1 MFTSYWIAFTR
12 IVIGLIFAISA
23 YGKIQDVSSFTD
35 AITRF
40 KFFPRQFSPA
50 LAYLFLSGEIL
61 VVLLMLIGG
70 FFRLYGYLLSFLM
83 YLVFSIA
90 LSSVVIR
97 KIDTSCNCFGPSEK
111 PVTSFHIV
119 RAAGLMALSAISGII
134 LYLNNTSLVQ
144 PDLAGWVLM
153 AMAGGIFTLIWIQVD
168 EIAEL
173 FQKTPA

>member
-1 MFTSYWIAFTR
+1 MLTSYWIDFTR
-12 IVIGLIFAISA
+12 IVIGLIFIISA

-40 KFFPRQFSPA
+40 KFFPKQFSPA

-61 VVLLMLIGG
+61 VVFLMLVGG
-70 FFRLYGYLLSFLM
+70 FFLLYGYLLSFLM
-83 YLVFSIA
+83 YLAFSIA

-111 PVTSFHIV
+111 PVTPFHIV
-119 RAAGLMALSAISGII
+119 RAAGLMVLSTVSGAV
-134 LYLNNTSLVQ
+134 LYLNKTNLVA
-144 PDLAGWVLM
+144 PDLAEWVLM
-153 AMAGGIFTLIWIQVD
+153 ALAGGIFALIWIQLD

-173 FQKTPA
+173 FRKIPA

>member
-1 MFTSYWIAFTR
+1 MFTTYWIAFSR

-40 KFFPRQFSPA
+40 KFFPKQFSPA

-70 FFRLYGYLLSFLM
+70 FFLLFGYLLSFLM
-83 YLVFSIA
+83 YLAFSIV

-111 PVTSFHIV
+111 PVTPFHVV
-119 RAAGLMALSAISGII
+119 RAAGLMLLSAVSGAV

-144 PDLAGWVLM
+144 PELLGWVLM
-153 AMAGGIFTLIWIQVD
+153 VLAGGIFTFIWIQLD

-173 FQKTPA
+173 FRKIPA

>member
-1 MFTSYWIAFTR
+1 MFTTYWIAFSR

-40 KFFPRQFSPA
+40 KFFPKQFSSA

-61 VVLLMLIGG
+61 VVLLMLVGS
-70 FFRLYGYLLSFLM
+70 FFLLYGYLLSFLM
-83 YLVFSIA
+83 YLAFSIA

-111 PVTSFHIV
+111 PVTPFHVV
-119 RAAGLMALSAISGII
+119 RAAGLMLLSAVSGTVI
-134 LYLNNTSLVQ
+134 YLNNTSLVQ
-144 PDLAGWVLM
+144 LDLAGWVLI
-153 AMAGGIFTLIWIQVD
+153 ALAGGIFALIWIQLD

-173 FQKTPA
+173 FRKIPA